1 MAKNCHVTKRQ
12 CLQISWQV
20 HTLETLVEPGTK
32 GQVLQSVW
40 QAHSLKG
47 HIELVAKN
55 QTFEAFWKMVQIT
68 T

>member
-20 HTLETLVEPGTK
+20 HTLKTSVEPGTK
-32 GQVLQSVW
+32 GQVLQIVW

-47 HIELVAKN
+47 RIELVAKD
-55 QTFEAFWKMVQIT
+55 QALEAFWKMVQVIT
-68 T
+68 